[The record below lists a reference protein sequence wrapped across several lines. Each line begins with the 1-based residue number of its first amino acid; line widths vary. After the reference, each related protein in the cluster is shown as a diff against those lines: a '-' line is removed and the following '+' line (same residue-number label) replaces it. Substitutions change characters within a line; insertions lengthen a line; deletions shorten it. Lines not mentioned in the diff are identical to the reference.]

1 MSGGLPIPETLAGM
15 TPEWLTAALTEAAVL
30 RGGRVAAAHSE
41 RIGQLYGFTGVVG
54 RVRLRYEDARDDAPP
69 SLIAK
74 LPMARDAASGYR
86 ALQERD
92 AARALRYFRRCA
104 REVAFYQRIGAAFA
118 PGHYYSAVDD
128 ESRRVVLLL
137 EDVSGGRQGDVLRGC
152 SVDDA
157 VRMIDALAPFH
168 AAWWGE
174 RAGTRGFPP
183 WDDDPR
189 MRQKRYA
196 AQIDRVLATPRPP
209 DVLRILDR
217 LRSRLGAVTET
228 LAARE
233 QTLIHGDLHLD
244 NVIFAGDP
252 GGRPFIILDWQTA
265 SVGPP
270 AWDLALFLTGSL
282 SVGDRRAAEDD
293 LLDRY
298 VKLLATHGVRGY
310 RANDL
315 RLEYRLAMLVLLA
328 GTAFWLASVDP
339 AEANSRERALRD
351 AALATDGRLVSAI
364 RDHEVEGLLDEVA

>member
-1 MSGGLPIPETLAGM
+1 MSDRLPVPETLAGI
-15 TPEWLTAALTEAAVL
+15 TPEWLTAALAEAAVL

-41 RIGQLYGFTGVVG
+41 RIGQLYGFTGMVG
-54 RVRLRYEDARDDAPP
+54 RVRLRYEDSKGDGPP

-74 LPMARDAASGYR
+74 LPMARDAASAYR

-92 AARALRYFRRCA
+92 VARRLRYFERCA

-157 VRMIDALAPFH
+157 ARMIDALAPFH
-168 AAWWGE
+168 ASWWGE
-174 RAGTRGFPP
+174 RPGTRGFPS
-183 WDDDPR
+183 WEDDPST
-189 MRQKRYA
+189 RQKRFA
-196 AQIDRVLATPRPP
+196 AQIDSVLATPGPP

-217 LRSRLGAVTET
+217 LRSRLGALTET
-228 LAARE
+228 LTART

-244 NVIFAGDP
+244 NVIFAGAR
-252 GGRPFIILDWQTA
+252 GSRPFIILDWQTA

-282 SVGDRRAAEDD
+282 SVGDRRAAEDE

-298 VKLLATHGVRGY
+298 VTLLATHGVRG
-310 RANDL
+310 L
-315 RLEYRLAMLVLLA
+315 
-328 GTAFWLASVDP
+328 
-339 AEANSRERALRD
+339 
-351 AALATDGRLVSAI
+351 
-364 RDHEVEGLLDEVA
+364 

>member
-1 MSGGLPIPETLAGM
+1 MSDELPVPEALADV

-41 RIGQLYGFTGVVG
+41 QIGQLYGFTGVIG
-54 RVRLRYEDARDDAPP
+54 RVRLRYEDSTVDAPP

-74 LPMARDAASGYR
+74 LPMARVAASGYH

-92 AARALRYFRRCA
+92 AGRRLRYFERCA

-118 PGHYYSAVDD
+118 PDHYYSAVDD

-157 VRMIDALAPFH
+157 ARMIDALAPFH
-168 AAWWGE
+168 ALWWGE
-174 RAGTRGFPP
+174 PAGTRGFPA

-189 MRQKRYA
+189 TRQKRYA
-196 AQIDRVLATPRPP
+196 ARIDSVLATPGPQ

-217 LRSRLGAVTET
+217 LRSRLGAVTEM
-228 LAARE
+228 LNLRG

-244 NVIFAGDP
+244 NVVFAGDR
-252 GGRPFIILDWQTA
+252 GGRPFTALDWQTA

-282 SVGDRRAAEDD
+282 SVDDRRAAEDE
-293 LLDRY
+293 LLGHY
-298 VKLLATHGVRGY
+298 VKLLATRGVRGY
-310 RANDL
+310 GASDL
-315 RLEYRLAMLVLLA
+315 RLEYRLALLVLLA

-339 AEANSRERALRD
+339 AEANSRERALGD

-364 RDHEVEGLLDEVA
+364 RDHELEALLDEVA